1 MRLIH
6 LADIH
11 LSFRQFQRLSPDGC
25 NQRELDVEKTWD
37 WTVNRIIQLQP
48 DLILIA
54 GDLFH
59 HSHPSNRA
67 VRAAVQGFLALRKD
81 LPHVPICLAAGN
93 HDVSPTRDVGS
104 ALGLLSDV
112 IGDVYIA
119 ESESRLFRL
128 PDFGVTVECVPEG
141 CQPEYRGDILCY
153 HGEVDL
159 MPKASHR
166 APTVESLQRYQ
177 YAALGHYHDMTLW
190 GHVGY
195 SGSLDYTS
203 SDPWHEHGSKGF
215 VEWDTEQRVHTV
227 HLAPV
232 RAHGEIRFGVA
243 GWEKEKVTE
252 RIRDRLSYVHDG
264 ACIRIVIEDCP
275 YSLSARDFPEARRFL
290 HCQILTERPKRAPI
304 QWGTPG
310 NKRPTLETIVRTY
323 MQARAEELHLSTDE
337 QVGYMQAFDAS
348 WQTARDAITETPAEA
363 ES

>member
-1 MRLIH
+1 MKLVH
-6 LADIH
+6 LADCHIG
-11 LSFRQFQRLSPDGC
+11 FRQFQRLSADGC

-37 WTVNRIIQLQP
+37 WAVNRIIQLQP

-59 HSHPSNRA
+59 YSRPSNRA
-67 VRAAVQGFLALRKD
+67 TRAAVRGFLELRKD

-93 HDVSPTRDVGS
+93 HDQASTNDMGS
-104 ALGLLSDV
+104 ALPLLADLV
-112 IGDVYIA
+112 PDLYIA
-119 ESESRLFRL
+119 EHEPQSFRL
-128 PDFGVTVECVPEG
+128 PDLGITVECVPEG
-141 CQPEYRGDILCY
+141 CQPAYTGDILVY
-153 HGEVDL
+153 HGEVDR

-177 YAALGHYHDMTLW
+177 YAALGHWHDMTMW
-190 GHVGY
+190 DHVGY

-215 VEWDTEQRVHTV
+215 IEWDTEQRVHTV
-227 HLAPV
+227 HLTPV
-232 RAHGEIRFGVA
+232 RPHGEIRFGVA

-252 RIRDRLSYVHDG
+252 RIRDRLSCVHDG
-264 ACIRIVIEDCP
+264 ACVRIVIEDCP
-275 YSLSARDFPEARRFL
+275 YSLSVRDFPEARRFL
-290 HCQILTERPKRAPI
+290 NCQILTERPKREAV

-310 NKRPTLETIVRTY
+310 NKRPSLETIVRTY
-323 MQARAEELHLSTDE
+323 MQARAEELHLSSDE
-337 QVGYMQAFDAS
+337 QVGFMQAFDDS